1 MRIKVLRRK
10 DQINQKP
17 TAAEIESSRN
27 AALETTPT
35 QQAERELEDQ
45 IPKHLPI
52 KIKIKADKENAFKNL
67 QNEDWHRDLE
77 LEIRNT
83 GDKPIY
89 YIDLLMVF
97 PDVLDSAGNK
107 TGYPIRY
114 GRAELI
120 NFDAPLRS
128 DDSPLLPGDTFIF
141 KLSES
146 NAKGWEH
153 FRQRYNKP
161 NPKKVSI
168 HFRALS
174 FGDGTGFM
182 WSDGA
187 PILKKIE
194 SIEPGFRSAAQSY

>member
-1 MRIKVLRRK
+1 MLVPKNVSLLLAATLVASLIALLAIGYSQGKSNAAVGSVRVKVLRRK

-17 TAAEIESSRN
+17 TAAEIESSKN
-27 AALETTPT
+27 GTLETTPT

-52 KIKIKADKENAFKNL
+52 KIKIKADKERAFKNL

-107 TGYPIRY
+107 TG
-114 GRAELI
+114 
-120 NFDAPLRS
+120 
-128 DDSPLLPGDTFIF
+128 
-141 KLSES
+141 
-146 NAKGWEH
+146 
-153 FRQRYNKP
+153 
-161 NPKKVSI
+161 
-168 HFRALS
+168 
-174 FGDGTGFM
+174 
-182 WSDGA
+182 
-187 PILKKIE
+187 
-194 SIEPGFRSAAQSY
+194 